1 MAERK
6 SDEQAA
12 RNVYPNYLIEY
23 RERIRNGE
31 IIAGRELVTEL
42 DKLIEEL
49 DEPEY
54 KYDTEE
60 AYLRIAFME
69 NLCLQSKKPFYMK
82 PMKLMLWQKAFIEVI
97 YSYKKWSE
105 ELGRYIRRFREVL
118 LLIARK
124 NGKTTLMA
132 ADAHTD
138 LRIGEGG
145 QDIVCASNDDKQA
158 SLLWDEVDGMRKR
171 IDPKGKWT
179 HKNLS
184 LIQNLTNDTKIFKMS
199 SKTHNKDGRNIDK
212 TYFDESHDAQD
223 DEIAAACQKSMSVK
237 EEPLFI
243 NLTTEG
249 FVNDGYLDN
258 KLIYARKVLRDE
270 IDDDT
275 FLPWLYTQDSEAEI
289 WQDEQSWYKSNP
301 SLGVVKKWSY
311 LRGEVAKSK
320 VDKSTRMHTLCKDF
334 DIKQN
339 NAQAWLMAEDYDYP
353 ATAFDLEE
361 FRGCICLGAV
371 DLAATTDLANAKI
384 LMMKP
389 GDKTKYI
396 YSHYWIPERKM
407 ESADDKAA
415 GAQYLEWAK
424 AGILTIHEGNEV
436 DISQIADWFAW
447 LKKEYD
453 IRTFI
458 IGYDQ
463 RYAKT
468 FLERAEQY
476 GMECEM
482 IYQNRFVMSPPM
494 KLVEADLKCRLINY
508 NQNAMD
514 KWCLGNAA
522 MEMDSLG
529 NVMCVKVNNQR
540 EKKIDG
546 AVTLIILYEVFRRHR
561 SEFMAAVR

>member
-31 IIAGRELVTEL
+31 IIAGRELITEL

-54 KYDTEE
+54 KYDTKE

-389 GDKTKYI
+389 GDKTKYV

-415 GAQYLEWAK
+415 GAHYLEWAK
-424 AGILTIHEGNEV
+424 AGLLTIHEGNEV

-447 LKKEYD
+447 LKKEYG
-453 IRTFI
+453 IRTLV

-468 FLERAEQY
+468 FLEHAERWT
-476 GMECEM
+476 ECEM

-522 MEMDSLG
+522 MEMDNFG

-561 SEFMAAVR
+561 SEFMAAAR